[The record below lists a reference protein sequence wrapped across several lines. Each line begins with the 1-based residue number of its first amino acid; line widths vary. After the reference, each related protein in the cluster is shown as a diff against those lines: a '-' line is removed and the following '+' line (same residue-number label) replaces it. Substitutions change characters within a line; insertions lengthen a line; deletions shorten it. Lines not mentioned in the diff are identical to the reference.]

1 MFTTVRHVA
10 GGAPM
15 SPEVA
20 KRVIDLF
27 REFRPPEKVDYHLTP
42 HEDRLLKMLVD
53 GHNYTTAAQE
63 LGVSVNTVSFHM
75 KNVYEKLQVHSKA
88 EAVARALKERLVD

>member
-1 MFTTVRHVA
+1 
-10 GGAPM
+10 M

-42 HEDRLLKMLVD
+42 HEVRLLRMLVD
-53 GHNYTTAAQE
+53 GHNYRTAADE